1 MQYGFGIDL
10 GGTTVKMALFD
21 REGEPRYKW
30 EIPTDT
36 RDGGSR
42 ILNDIAES
50 CLKWLDT
57 YGIDKQDVLGIGI
70 GGRFY
75 HFAALA
81 KKALAGPLGA
91 PHPDPH

>member
-57 YGIDKQDVLGIGI
+57 YGIDKQDVLGIW
-70 GGRFY
+70 
-75 HFAALA
+75 
-81 KKALAGPLGA
+81 AGAGSISMKNWVNA
-91 PHPDPH
+91 RVCR